1 MSAMSAM
8 SAESS
13 LVEMKYYFLTDS
25 RARVIALYI
34 YICNHKRTKI
44 FPRAR
49 MIIKQLWKLAYT

>member
-34 YICNHKRTKI
+34 YAITNAQKSFRE
-44 FPRAR
+44 
-49 MIIKQLWKLAYT
+49 LE

>member
-25 RARVIALYI
+25 RACVIALYI
-34 YICNHKRTKI
+34 YVQSQTHKNLS
-44 FPRAR
+44 AS
-49 MIIKQLWKLAYT
+49 